1 MKSFFTP
8 MILKM
13 AVLWLAGMF
22 VVHTAG
28 AQEPPPEK
36 VKYAG
41 RDFWMAL
48 YTPHYNIPQTGIANE
63 LYITGRANAAIRLT
77 YTSSGAVQNYTLQA
91 GTILKISLTAAELA
105 LISTNQVEITGNKSL
120 HIEADTDVVVQF
132 AAWGFDNDD
141 GMIIFPSDRQQ
152 FGDVYYLNGPSSGI
166 TGIGTSTIGAFTV
179 VATCD
184 NVVLEITPTRKTA
197 LHPAGTPFTVN
208 LNKGESYT
216 LANRWTNEIKDLS
229 GTKIEVIQASCC
241 NAVNIFNTH
250 PSDYLAW
257 PYVLPFPC
265 CADQQLEQLLPVAVW
280 DTLHHIVP
288 YVNTGYT
295 IIKIVSGAGNNVFS
309 INGNVFATLNEGG
322 ILDTIIEMPVI
333 IRSSGPAGITQYMPS
348 QSANLAYTMGA
359 DSFSDPNASWVI
371 PIRDGIKE
379 SIFQT
384 AGQRKYWPDGSSEV
398 YNTMHVLCL
407 VSKAEN
413 VNTITLNNVN
423 VADEFSP
430 FPSDAGYMYANIRVD
445 TGVVYHLLSAER
457 IMACYYA
464 AQGEGTI
471 DFHLG
476 DINPSYFF
484 TPTTSDTLPVCVN
497 DTTRLTTSPALTYV
511 WSTGET
517 TEEIAVTD
525 TGTYS
530 VLKYY
535 DDDCIGE
542 LERYT
547 VIRKPATI
555 NPFNLGL
562 DTSVC
567 LGTRIVLSADDP
579 RTVWSDNSTGTELV
593 ITEPGAYWAYVA
605 DPCAD
610 IVYSDTIRV
619 AYVEC
624 PELFCRMMFPNA
636 FSPNAD
642 GKNDVFK
649 PAYYGAFS
657 NYILNIFNRW
667 GQRVYSGANID
678 HGWDGYY
685 KNVPAAL
692 DVYFYQCTYYCPVKG
707 LTTVKGEVTLI
718 R

>member
-8 MILKM
+8 VVLKM
-13 AVLWLAGMF
+13 AVLWLVGIF
-22 VVHTAG
+22 VVHTAKS
-28 AQEPPPEK
+28 QEPPPEK
-36 VKYAG
+36 IKYAG

-48 YTPHYNIPQTGIANE
+48 YKEEIGTVNE
-63 LYITGRANAAIRLT
+63 VYITGRADAAVRLT
-77 YTSSGAVQNYTLQA
+77 YTNSGAIQNYTLQA
-91 GTILKISLTAAELA
+91 GTILKIRFTNAELG
-105 LISTNQVEITGNKSL
+105 LISTNQVEITGNRSL
-120 HIEADTDVVVQF
+120 HIEADTDIVVQF
-132 AAWGFDNDD
+132 VAWGFDNDD
-141 GMIIFPSDRQQ
+141 GMIVLPSDRQQ
-152 FGDVYYLNGPSSGI
+152 FGSVYYLNGPRSGI
-166 TGIGTSTIGAFTV
+166 SGIGTSTMGAFTV

-184 NVVLEITPTRKTA
+184 NVVLQITPARKTA
-197 LHPAGTPFTVN
+197 LHPADIPFTVN

-229 GTKIEVIQASCC
+229 GTKVEVIQASCC
-241 NAVNIFNTH
+241 NAINIFNTH
-250 PSDYLAW
+250 PADYLAW

-288 YVNTGYT
+288 YINAGYT

-309 INGNVFATLNEGG
+309 MDGNVFATLDEGG
-322 ILDTIIEMPVI
+322 ILDTIVEKPVI

-348 QSANLAYTMGA
+348 QSANEFYDPEV
-359 DSFSDPNASWVI
+359 DSISDPNASWVM
-371 PIRDGIKE
+371 PIRDGVKE

-384 AGQRKYWPDGSSEV
+384 VGQRKYWPNGSSEV
-398 YNTMHVLCL
+398 YNTLHVLCL
-407 VSKAEN
+407 VSKTEN
-413 VNTITLNNVN
+413 VSTITLNSAA
-423 VADEFSP
+423 VASEFMP

-445 TGVVYHLLSAER
+445 TGVVYRLSSAER

-464 AQGEGTI
+464 AQPEGTI

-476 DINPSYFF
+476 DINPSYFLEK
-484 TPTTSDTLPVCVN
+484 TINDTLPVCVN
-497 DTTRLTTSPALTYV
+497 DITRLTTSPALTYL
-511 WSTGET
+511 WSTGAT

-547 VIRKPATI
+547 IVRKPATV
-555 NPFNLGL
+555 NPFNLGS
-562 DTSVC
+562 DTTVC
-567 LGTRIVLSADDP
+567 LGARLILSNNDP
-579 RTVWSDNSTGTELV
+579 RTVWSDSSRGTELV
-593 ITEPGAYWAYVA
+593 ITEPGTYGAYVA
-605 DPCAD
+605 DTCAG
-610 IVYSDTIRV
+610 IVYSDIIRV

-624 PELFCRMMFPNA
+624 PELFCHIMFPNA
-636 FSPNAD
+636 FSPNGD

-649 PAYYGAFS
+649 PGYYGAFS

-667 GQRVYSGANID
+667 GERVYSGASID

-707 LTTVKGEVTLI
+707 LTTVKGDLTLV